1 MLLPIVLLHGK
12 ERNPLG
18 QIDQF
23 KRWSKSVGKK
33 CLEFLRLLLKAC
45 PKILMMIL
53 IFATTSCKFWSTAI
67 LLKQNE
73 VKMGTYLSLRGRGK
87 GEGANSRLGAYSNKH
102 AILALFWHSQHFPAN
117 ARPIAM
123 RMLKLSAIIKFSGLF
138 FCHDGGCMVVSIRL
152 YINHWKEKIS
162 A

>member
-23 KRWSKSVGKK
+23 KRWSKSVEKK
-33 CLEFLRLLLKAC
+33 CLEFLRMLLKAC

-73 VKMGTYLSLRGRGK
+73 VKMGTYLSLNGRGK
-87 GEGANSRLGAYSNKH
+87 GEGANSRPGAYSNKH
-102 AILALFWHSQHFPAN
+102 SILALFWHSQHFPAN

-123 RMLKLSAIIKFSGLF
+123 RMLKLPAIIKFSGLF
-138 FCHDGGCMVVSIRL
+138 FCHDGGCMVVSIGL
-152 YINHWKEKIS
+152 HIKHWKEKIS